1 MEHSEKAFL
10 NILSDIKE
18 NLEAIEH
25 MMDNLESE
33 ADTKWGSVSENVDV
47 VQQAEND
54 ITAWIA
60 TVETATCGKPPL
72 VCTDCGGKFQHVSSY
87 SRHMREAKHC
97 ILLRRSRGADVDP
110 REFGCDH
117 CQRTF
122 TRPWDLSRHMSRF
135 HSS

>member
-18 NLEAIEH
+18 NLDAIEH
-25 MMDNLESE
+25 MMDNLEPE
-33 ADTKWGSVSENVDV
+33 ADAKWVSGNVDV

-60 TVETATCGKPPL
+60 TVETGKPPL
-72 VCTDCGGKFQHVSSY
+72 ICTDCGAKFQHVSSY
-87 SRHMREAKHC
+87 NRHMREAKYC

-122 TRPWDLSRHMSRF
+122 TRSWDLSRHVSRF
-135 HSS
+135 HGP